1 MILRYTKKLHKKLCL
16 KGYKWLFS
24 QSQPV
29 RNNFFWLRTVLGIGQ
44 AYQAFFFKK
53 KLKLKEFSDFTR
65 TSQCL

>member
-44 AYQAFFFKK
+44 AYQAFFF
-53 KLKLKEFSDFTR
+53 
-65 TSQCL
+65 